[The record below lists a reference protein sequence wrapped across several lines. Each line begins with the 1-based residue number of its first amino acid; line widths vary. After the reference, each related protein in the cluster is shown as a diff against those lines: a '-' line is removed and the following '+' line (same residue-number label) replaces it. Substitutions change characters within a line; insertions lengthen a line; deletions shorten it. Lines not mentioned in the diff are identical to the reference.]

1 MIQYMELRDMIQYMD
16 LRDMIQ
22 FLELRDMIQF
32 LELRDMIQYMD
43 RRDTIQFME
52 LRDMK
57 VKIMWHQTSMKRMLG
72 QKEQRRVK
80 VTRHPITEDTS
91 APYLIELPNDST
103 SVSTVEGETTTITDD
118 EEFGVNTQSLTP
130 IEDEDLSSDQIIFEV
145 LSKDSTLVARS
156 DENPDEEEDDS
167 SIDGGEEG
175 SESSSTSDDQSNSH
189 VHWEIIN
196 LDSDGRID
204 WSQEVV
210 YTDSIAGYEEVFQ
223 QDLNNDG
230 SIGISISDLTTP
242 TDSEGIPYDSYGY
255 QIKVSDA
262 GTVHLWDGVTEEFV
276 TVKDINGGSPQMVVN
291 DEWGDYGSFKV
302 IPYAA
307 VKVDDYI
314 QLAIKTEEKWTY
326 IDELGVEEKNERIE
340 WDIRKVSLE
349 GVLDSSSKVFTT
361 SIIPWEPIFDQ
372 DMNGD
377 GDKSGT
383 VSITLRDSETE
394 GIRIGDADGQL
405 YIVDSEKQIAVS
417 DPWIEDNH
425 DWGDGS
431 YKSTAIAVEKNNNN
445 TSTNANDD
453 YYQLAVKQENEWTDF
468 WTGQKNSDVSWQIY
482 AVEDDGQI
490 NWEKTIWTQSISGFE
505 TFFGTDLDEDGVSG
519 INSSDLAFA
528 PLDQYGYRL
537 KKDEDNLLYIVD
549 SNDENTISV
558 SDEYGGFPSFDW
570 SHNWGSGSHNSSAV
584 AVEQNSDNT
593 FSLAVKHEDT
603 WDGETHLNWEILSN
617 FFRGSFELEQYC
629 LD

>member
-1 MIQYMELRDMIQYMD
+1 MIVLR
-16 LRDMIQ
+16 L
-22 FLELRDMIQF
+22 
-32 LELRDMIQYMD
+32 
-43 RRDTIQFME
+43 
-52 LRDMK
+52 
-57 VKIMWHQTSMKRMLG
+57 
-72 QKEQRRVK
+72 
-80 VTRHPITEDTS
+80 
-91 APYLIELPNDST
+91 
-103 SVSTVEGETTTITDD
+103 STVEGEATTITDD
-118 EEFGVNTQSLTP
+118 EELGVNTQSLTP

-383 VSITLRDSETE
+383 ISITLRDS
-394 GIRIGDADGQL
+394 DAGW
-405 YIVDSEKQIAVS
+405 Y
-417 DPWIEDNH
+417 
-425 DWGDGS
+425 
-431 YKSTAIAVEKNNNN
+431 
-445 TSTNANDD
+445 
-453 YYQLAVKQENEWTDF
+453 
-468 WTGQKNSDVSWQIY
+468 
-482 AVEDDGQI
+482 
-490 NWEKTIWTQSISGFE
+490 
-505 TFFGTDLDEDGVSG
+505 
-519 INSSDLAFA
+519 
-528 PLDQYGYRL
+528 
-537 KKDEDNLLYIVD
+537 
-549 SNDENTISV
+549 
-558 SDEYGGFPSFDW
+558 
-570 SHNWGSGSHNSSAV
+570 SH
-584 AVEQNSDNT
+584 
-593 FSLAVKHEDT
+593 
-603 WDGETHLNWEILSN
+603 
-617 FFRGSFELEQYC
+617 R
-629 LD
+629 